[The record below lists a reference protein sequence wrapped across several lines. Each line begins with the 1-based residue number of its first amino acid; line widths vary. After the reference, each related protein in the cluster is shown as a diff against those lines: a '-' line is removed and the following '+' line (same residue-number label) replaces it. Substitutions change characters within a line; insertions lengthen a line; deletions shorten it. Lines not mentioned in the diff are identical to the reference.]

1 MGSLVGPCWLLTI
14 GLSSRSMCSSVS
26 VAIVFNIVS
35 WCQRRVGLVW
45 PCTCKSKGVGLVRL
59 VVGFP
64 WESSV
69 RLVECLPDDRFVC
82 SRLFSGSTAIF
93 VVNSSV
99 EALQ

>member
-1 MGSLVGPCWLLTI
+1 M
-14 GLSSRSMCSSVS
+14 
-26 VAIVFNIVS
+26 
-35 WCQRRVGLVW
+35 
-45 PCTCKSKGVGLVRL
+45 GLVRL

-69 RLVECLPDDRFVC
+69 RLVECLPDNRFVC

-99 EALQ
+99 EGAAVVVRETSTEQLHVSVHS